1 MEGWLLVSFSSSSS
15 SMQGEMKGLS
25 AEPGSR
31 AWLLYMCRL
40 RGPSRLQDE
49 GPEAAGAPAPEPL
62 PEARLKGLEWSKRE
76 TAMEALV
83 LAPGGGRRGG
93 GGRGD
98 RLASGLGTRL

>member
-1 MEGWLLVSFSSSSS
+1 
-15 SMQGEMKGLS
+15 MQGEMKGLS

-62 PEARLKGLEWSKRE
+62 PEARLK
-76 TAMEALV
+76 MV
-83 LAPGGGRRGG
+83 
-93 GGRGD
+93 D
-98 RLASGLGTRL
+98 